1 MTFAG
6 SGGYAIAIASG
17 KGGVGKTT
25 TAVNLGAA
33 FSNAGLDVAIVDV
46 DLGMANLGAFVGL
59 TNPDATIHD
68 VLAGNATLAAPTERA
83 TSRLSR

>member
-1 MTFAG
+1 MVASEDASVF
-6 SGGYAIAIASG
+6 AIASG

-33 FSNAGLDVAIVDV
+33 LARAGFQVAIVDV

-59 TNPDATIHD
+59 TAPRATIHD
-68 VLAGNATLAAPTERA
+68 VLAGHRPADRGHRP
-83 TSRLSR
+83 